1 MKRSA
6 PAPANEV
13 RPWLAHPV
21 LSVLIAAVWLLL
33 QASLDPAQWI
43 AAIVLG
49 LVIPRVTGRFLAT
62 GTRLRSLRTG
72 LRLLATVLWDIVR
85 ANIAVARIVLDLRSQ
100 PQPAWVR
107 VPLGLQHPTAIALLA
122 SIITTT
128 PGTVSCVI
136 DEDRREILV
145 HVLDGR
151 QAAILAAQIK
161 ARYETPLK
169 EIFR

>member
-6 PAPANEV
+6 LAPANEV

-21 LSVLIAAVWLLL
+21 LSVLIAAAWLLL

-49 LVIPRVTGRFLAT
+49 LVVPRVTGRFLAT
-62 GTRLRSLRTG
+62 GTRVRSLRTG
-72 LRLLATVLWDIVR
+72 LRLLVTVLWDIVR
-85 ANIAVARIVLDLRSQ
+85 ANIAVARIVLDLRSP

-107 VPLGLQHPTAIALLA
+107 VPLDLQHPTAIALLA

-128 PGTVSCVI
+128 PGTVSCLI
-136 DEDRREILV
+136 DEERREILV

-151 QAAILAAQIK
+151 QATPLAAQIK